1 MSSSSSPM
9 EGHLSRQLD
18 IRFIDARE
26 LVNEAKL
33 ALGIT
38 GYTSKDQEPMVM
50 QHVLSMFESLSTA
63 EQEKMHQMNDT
74 LTTIKSIHSQSSRVM
89 KSTGSSSEDHT
100 TDHSSIASHCTRKSG
115 SRKGRWF
122 FKRTFSIDP

>member
-1 MSSSSSPM
+1 M

-38 GYTSKDQEPMVM
+38 GYASKDQEPLVM
-50 QHVLSMFESLSTA
+50 QHALHMFENLPKT
-63 EQEKMHQMNDT
+63 EQEKMHQMNGT
-74 LTTIKSIHSQSSRVM
+74 LMTIKSIHSQNSSISGM
-89 KSTGSSSEDHT
+89 MMHGAEDT
-100 TDHSSIASHCTRKSG
+100 TDCSVASHCTRKSG
-115 SRKGRWF
+115 SRKGWLR
-122 FKRTFSIDP
+122 RTFSIDP